1 MCLANGTWSEK
12 TDYSNCSMFEPILE
26 VKNGD
31 YSDVIYMVGYAVS
44 LIALT
49 IALFI
54 FLKFR
59 YCLFIYNFT
68 LYKLFFILLLQMNIT
83 RSCIS
88 SIQYNLYPILIYRYN
103 AKYNYFYQDANALI
117 PSSPCSKINKKV
129 SCCNLLNRV
138 WPLS

>member
-59 YCLFIYNFT
+59 YCLFIIILHFINYCSLILPLYYNR
-68 LYKLFFILLLQMNIT
+68 ILHDLAFQVF
-83 RSCIS
+83 
-88 SIQYNLYPILIYRYN
+88 SIIYT
-103 AKYNYFYQDANALI
+103 
-117 PSSPCSKINKKV
+117 PS
-129 SCCNLLNRV
+129 
-138 WPLS
+138 

>member
-1 MCLANGTWSEK
+1 MPYHLNKMSTLRFSCFLCDITENASRMCLANGTWSEK

-59 YCLFIYNFT
+59 YCKFINDFT
-68 LYKLFFILLLQMNIT
+68 FHKL
-83 RSCIS
+83 
-88 SIQYNLYPILIYRYN
+88 
-103 AKYNYFYQDANALI
+103 
-117 PSSPCSKINKKV
+117 
-129 SCCNLLNRV
+129 
-138 WPLS
+138 

>member
-1 MCLANGTWSEK
+1 MSTLRCSCFLCDITENASRMCLANGTWSEK

-59 YCLFIYNFT
+59 YCIFTYNST
-68 LYKLFFILLLQMNIT
+68 LDESF
-83 RSCIS
+83 
-88 SIQYNLYPILIYRYN
+88 
-103 AKYNYFYQDANALI
+103 
-117 PSSPCSKINKKV
+117 
-129 SCCNLLNRV
+129 RV
-138 WPLS
+138 IF

>member
-68 LYKLFFILLLQMNIT
+68 FYKLLHDLAFQVF
-83 RSCIS
+83 
-88 SIQYNLYPILIYRYN
+88 SIIHAP
-103 AKYNYFYQDANALI
+103 
-117 PSSPCSKINKKV
+117 V
-129 SCCNLLNRV
+129 
-138 WPLS
+138 

>member
-1 MCLANGTWSEK
+1 MSAPFHFSCIENASRMCLANGTWSEK

-59 YCLFIYNFT
+59 YCISTYNFEF
-68 LYKLFFILLLQMNIT
+68 YKIFFLVLSLINIL
-83 RSCIS
+83 
-88 SIQYNLYPILIYRYN
+88 
-103 AKYNYFYQDANALI
+103 
-117 PSSPCSKINKKV
+117 
-129 SCCNLLNRV
+129 
-138 WPLS
+138 

>member
-1 MCLANGTWSEK
+1 
-12 TDYSNCSMFEPILE
+12 MFEPILE

-59 YCLFIYNFT
+59 Y
-68 LYKLFFILLLQMNIT
+68 
-83 RSCIS
+83 
-88 SIQYNLYPILIYRYN
+88 
-103 AKYNYFYQDANALI
+103 
-117 PSSPCSKINKKV
+117 
-129 SCCNLLNRV
+129 
-138 WPLS
+138 

>member
-31 YSDVIYMVGYAVS
+31 YSDIIYMVGYAVS
-44 LIALT
+44 LIALS

-59 YCLFIYNFT
+59 YCILINNFT
-68 LYKLFFILLLQMNIT
+68 FYKLFLHKFAGGAIKCVIYILYLYREMRCLRNKIHINLFCTFIFTN
-83 RSCIS
+83 SWWFIS
-88 SIQYNLYPILIYRYN
+88 LIIQVRFEI
-103 AKYNYFYQDANALI
+103 
-117 PSSPCSKINKKV
+117 SK
-129 SCCNLLNRV
+129 
-138 WPLS
+138 